1 MVHDLHSSLS
11 DRRNGV
17 SDEQKDGKNRSGLPD
32 RGQHLGWLYD
42 EGRTQASLQ
51 VVVLLAGNYWSL
63 PEFPPAGGGY
73 LARSVRITG
82 SCSDLGG
89 GEDGKLTRFGGN
101 RNHIRHQGTSGSSDA
116 HFLGSDGS
124 TMSVG
129 EIDCRL
135 TRKRTVTGY
144 RIMPLPV
151 PYGGRTKPQTRR
163 GRNRNYGPVNPSVL
177 LSRPAQALRLEA
189 KKNEIRSTAA
199 VVTKE
204 SDMWARTAGG
214 ARGRRDASA
223 GAVACARSGVVA
235 KRKRTR
241 RRGTGIA
248 AGAGR
253 ATGKA
258 TASVCR
264 GGGWA
269 RRREGG
275 CGQTADSRVETGCN
289 GRGDTKGT
297 QVRVLRRRGVAS
309 WGGTRL
315 RTARCPGAD
324 RTAAR
329 WMRDRAGGAARRA
342 RARTRTRGSVVVR
355 GGDAGAGNGGGA
367 VVTWRVRGA
376 ASVGRRR
383 ALGET
388 GHAQLWKGT
397 CGVAGTGIGSGAE
410 RGEDRPRAC
419 ERCAGSGK
427 WAEGAVS
434 KGKWGG
440 GLGTAIRDW
449 IWG

>member
-1 MVHDLHSSLS
+1 
-11 DRRNGV
+11 
-17 SDEQKDGKNRSGLPD
+17 
-32 RGQHLGWLYD
+32 
-42 EGRTQASLQ
+42 
-51 VVVLLAGNYWSL
+51 
-63 PEFPPAGGGY
+63 
-73 LARSVRITG
+73 
-82 SCSDLGG
+82 
-89 GEDGKLTRFGGN
+89 
-101 RNHIRHQGTSGSSDA
+101 
-116 HFLGSDGS
+116 
-124 TMSVG
+124 MSVG
-129 EIDCRL
+129 QIDCRL
-135 TRKRTVTGY
+135 TRKRTVTGC

-223 GAVACARSGVVA
+223 GAVLRSARGRDGGGET
-235 KRKRTR
+235 KR
-241 RRGTGIA
+241 RRVCGEGVAVRWRRDRTGIA

-269 RRREGG
+269 RQREGG

-297 QVRVLRRRGVAS
+297 QMRVLRRRGVAS

-342 RARTRTRGSVVVR
+342 RARTRTRGSVVHWWD
-355 GGDAGAGNGGGA
+355 GG
-367 VVTWRVRGA
+367 
-376 ASVGRRR
+376 R

-388 GHAQLWKGT
+388 GHAQLWKLWLGK
-397 CGVAGTGIGSGAE
+397 CARAGNGGDVGARRVHVESPAPVLEAGRSGE
-410 RGEDRPRAC
+410 RTAHARVRGAQ
-419 ERCAGSGK
+419 GWSGK

-440 GLGTAIRDW
+440 GPGTAIRD
-449 IWG
+449 